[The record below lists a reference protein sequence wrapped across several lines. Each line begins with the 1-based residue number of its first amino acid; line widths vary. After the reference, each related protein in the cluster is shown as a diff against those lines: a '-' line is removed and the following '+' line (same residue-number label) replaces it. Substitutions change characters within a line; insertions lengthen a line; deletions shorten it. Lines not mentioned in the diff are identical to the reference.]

1 MPSRLAHAPVAEVRV
16 RKAER
21 GDIDALIDLEHR
33 VFATDRLSRRS
44 LRRFL
49 QSPTAEVIV
58 AEHGDG
64 LAGTA
69 IVLFRP
75 RSLIARLYSISV
87 APHMSGRGIGPMLL
101 AAAEAA
107 AVARGCRAIRLE
119 VHVSNH
125 AAISR
130 YRKSGYRAFGCIRGY
145 YQDGGCALRFEK
157 RLVPSLPVLAAA
169 PPYFHQTTEFTCGPA
184 CITMA
189 LAWADRNFKPPPAF
203 EFQLWREATTIF
215 MSSGPGGCE
224 PYGMAVALKRHG
236 LEPEVHVSH
245 AGPYFLDT
253 AKSADKR
260 RVMQV
265 TQVAFQREAKALGIP
280 THLTPVSESVL
291 MPTVET
297 MLELREAKLY
307 EHALPKLEDEL
318 NRCARRADFQPEGEF
333 KLLVCFG
340 IARDPR
346 FESFGRMLFDWFRCP
361 ALEVNV
367 ESGAWLSIDRIR
379 PRNITRLANGEASFL
394 REALHQHTKREW
406 RDPKARTVPK
416 YDLAVLYDPNEKMAP
431 SSPASIKHM
440 ARIAERLS
448 VDVEPVTRRQLAEI
462 AEYDGLFIRETTSID
477 NHTYRF
483 ARRAWQEGMPVI
495 DDPISMIR
503 CTNKVFLMEL
513 LGQNQVAT
521 PPTVMLTD
529 VSDLPKAMDELGLPL
544 VVKIPD
550 GSFSRGVHKVDTPE
564 EFRRIADELFEE
576 TDLLLTQKF
585 LPTQFDWRVGV
596 LAGEPLFVCQYRM
609 ARGHWQIVKH
619 RPDGS
624 SHEGGFRTFELDKAP
639 PELIDIAVRAARPI
653 EDQVGKDE
661 IWTRLLKWFIERFE
675 Q

>member
-1 MPSRLAHAPVAEVRV
+1 VITTSEYLARPRLFDMGRPKLVNLARSYAYQSKGYYASLLAE
-16 RKAER
+16 AR
-21 GDIDALIDLEHR
+21 GHR
-33 VFATDRLSRRS
+33 V
-44 LRRFL
+44 
-49 QSPTAEVIV
+49 
-58 AEHGDG
+58 
-64 LAGTA
+64 
-69 IVLFRP
+69 
-75 RSLIARLYSISV
+75 
-87 APHMSGRGIGPMLL
+87 
-101 AAAEAA
+101 
-107 AVARGCRAIRLE
+107 
-119 VHVSNH
+119 
-125 AAISR
+125 
-130 YRKSGYRAFGCIRGY
+130 
-145 YQDGGCALRFEK
+145 
-157 RLVPSLPVLAAA
+157 
-169 PPYFHQTTEFTCGPA
+169 
-184 CITMA
+184 
-189 LAWADRNFKPPPAF
+189 
-203 EFQLWREATTIF
+203 
-215 MSSGPGGCE
+215 
-224 PYGMAVALKRHG
+224 
-236 LEPEVHVSH
+236 
-245 AGPYFLDT
+245 
-253 AKSADKR
+253 
-260 RVMQV
+260 
-265 TQVAFQREAKALGIP
+265 
-280 THLTPVSESVL
+280 

-307 EHALPKLEDEL
+307 EHALPRLEDEL
-318 NRCARRADFQPEGEF
+318 NRCARRADFQPDGEF

-340 IARDPR
+340 IARDAR

-367 ESGAWLSIDRIR
+367 EAGAWLSIDRIR
-379 PRNITRLANGEASFL
+379 PRNITRLASGEASFL

-431 SSPASIKHM
+431 SSPASIKYM

-483 ARRAWQEGMPVI
+483 ARRAWQEGIPVI

-513 LGQNQVAT
+513 LAQNQVAT
-521 PPTVMLTD
+521 PPTVMLA
-529 VSDLPKAMDELGLPL
+529 DL
-544 VVKIPD
+544 
-550 GSFSRGVHKVDTPE
+550 GVHKVDTPE

-639 PELIDIAVRAARPI
+639 PELIDIAVRAARPVGDGFYGVDIKETERGFIVMEVNDNPNLEHGI